1 MFGDDF
7 FGGGRGSRGGSR
19 RGEVGFGGMETMM
32 NQMLSG
38 AMMPSM
44 MSGGAFGDG
53 FGDGQGGAFFS
64 SSSTMSFSSADGKT
78 RQYSSQTTSH
88 RGGPGGRRVSETKSQ
103 YRDSSGIERA
113 AWERSLNDRAR
124 MTIKERNRNFGNG
137 VSTRER
143 YHTMDEHE
151 ANDFDRDF

>member
-1 MFGDDF
+1 MGGSMFGDDF
-7 FGGGRGSRGGSR
+7 FGGGSRGGGP
-19 RGEVGFGGMETMM
+19 RGPHGEQEVGLGGMRTMM

-88 RGGPGGRRVSETKSQ
+88 RGGPGGDTVSETKSQ
-103 YRDSSGIERA
+103 YRDSIGIERA
-113 AWERSLNDRAR
+113 AWERFLNDRAR
-124 MTIKERNRNFGNG
+124 MTIKERNRNTNN
-137 VSTRER
+137 VRTRDR
-143 YHTMDEHE
+143 YH
-151 ANDFDRDF
+151 NL